1 MRRATQI
8 IPAGEAPKS
17 GAQESVTLAFDD
29 RYRRRIRLTDD
40 RGEDF
45 LLDLGEA
52 TRISDGDCLVIE
64 DGGILRVRAAD
75 EDVADIRCDRPSET
89 ATIAWH
95 LGNRHTPVQVLDNCG
110 LRIRYDHVLVKMAEG
125 LGASVERKKEPFE
138 PEAGAY
144 AGGGYGHGHDH

>member
-40 RGEDF
+40 GGEDF
-45 LLDLGEA
+45 LLDLSEV
-52 TRISDGDCLVIE
+52 TRIADGDHLVIE
-64 DGGILRVRAAD
+64 GGDTLSVRAAD
-75 EDVADIRCDRPSET
+75 EDVADILCDDPENTVRV
-89 ATIAWH
+89 AWH
-95 LGNRHTPVQVLDNCG
+95 LGNRHTPVQILG
-110 LRIRYDHVLVKMAEG
+110 SGMLRISYDHVLVKMAEG
-125 LGASVERKKEPFE
+125 LGAKLERKRAPFE

-144 AGGGYGHGHDH
+144 AEGRRVHDI